1 VEVAPAEATRAKHV
15 KKRKRHVK
23 KRKVVKRKV
32 VKRKL
37 VNRIAVTGR
46 LLLPGTAWPD
56 APITVL
62 LPRVGAPPRAVTV
75 IVKEGY
81 FWARFEGPA
90 LASGTVEV
98 RYGGSTAYLPVVAK
112 TQVVSSATTKR

>member
-1 VEVAPAEATRAKHV
+1 VRVSPASAARAKHTV
-15 KKRKRHVK
+15 KRKRRVK
-23 KRKVVKRKV
+23 KRKVMKRKV
-32 VKRKL
+32 

-46 LLLPGTAWPD
+46 LVLPGTAWPN

-75 IVKEGY
+75 VVKEGY

-90 LASGTVEV
+90 LTSGTVEV
-98 RYGGSTAYLPVVAK
+98 RYGGSTAYLPVVA
-112 TQVVSSATTKR
+112 TAQVVSSATTKQ